1 MLLLT
6 VDLGNSQ
13 RCSIALKGVEMTSA
27 GDAAE
32 NERFICTTF
41 SVSYLPISSFS
52 IRRTFGLW
60 VVLLNFELT
69 QTLWVQKF
77 TFSVTGFMFYED
89 ETGVEGSERI
99 ISNRKK
105 KRKKEKNKRRGEQGC
120 GRIIN
125 KC

>member
-13 RCSIALKGVEMTSA
+13 RCSIALKGVDMTSA

-41 SVSYLPISSFS
+41 SMSYLPISSFR
-52 IRRTFGLW
+52 IRKTFGLW
-60 VVLLNFELT
+60 VVLPNFELT

-77 TFSVTGFMFYED
+77 AFSVTGFMFYED

-99 ISNRKK
+99 ISNRKRKKKK
-105 KRKKEKNKRRGEQGC
+105 KRKRKEGKSKDVAEL
-120 GRIIN
+120 
-125 KC
+125 